1 MEIALLF
8 PVPVGIVE
16 YVNLPDI
23 DFNKIKWRK
32 CINMEPYKNISDISE
47 DTNVL
52 KEYPDLKREIGFHV
66 KDYIEKYSM
75 GDKQEFQ
82 IVTSWFTRSKP
93 NTESNAH
100 SHSNCWLSGVIH
112 FSDNG
117 GCLKFEKDMD
127 SFSPALR
134 KSNTNPYNTGAW
146 DFPVKKSKMF
156 IFPATLKHK
165 IMLNTTRHNR
175 YSMAFNILPK
185 GEFGAGDSK
194 FNWPEFNS

>member
-1 MEIALLF
+1 MELVLLF

-16 YVNLPDI
+16 YVALPDVN
-23 DFNKIKWRK
+23 FNKIEWIKIFNKDNKLTDRSVD
-32 CINMEPYKNISDISE
+32 N
-47 DTNVL
+47 NVL
-52 KEYPDLKREIGFHV
+52 KQYPDLKRALEFHV
-66 KDYIEKYSM
+66 KEYIEKYSV

-93 NTESNAH
+93 NTESTLHNH
-100 SHSNCWLSGVIH
+100 GNCWLSGVIH

-117 GCLKFEKDMD
+117 GCLKFEKELDL
-127 SFSPALR
+127 FAPVLKKR
-134 KSNTNPYNTGAW
+134 NKFNTGSW
-146 DFPVKKSKMF
+146 DFEVQKNKLF
-156 IFPATLKHK
+156 IFPAKLKHK
-165 IMLNTTRHNR
+165 IMMNTTRHNR